1 MAELP
6 LEGTHALVTG
16 ASRGIGE
23 GIAYALARAG
33 TNLTLAARSY
43 DDLERVAATC
53 REKGVQVNVAPT
65 DLAKTEDIERLAAS
79 VDTLDILVNN
89 AGLWH
94 AAPVHQLTLET
105 WDELF
110 NVNVRA
116 MFYLTHLLVPKMIA
130 AGHGDIVNIGSTAGL
145 RGFAG
150 GTAYSASKFAVHG
163 FTAALRK
170 DLRPYGIRVM
180 GIVPADVDNDL
191 MGENPPP
198 DTYLT
203 PRDIGSAVVYAV
215 TLPPHASIHNM
226 LMVGMAEDW

>member
-1 MAELP
+1 MHP
-6 LEGTHALVTG
+6 LEGKHALITG
-16 ASRGIGE
+16 TSRGIGE
-23 GIAYALARAG
+23 GIAYALAQAG
-33 TNLTLAARSY
+33 ANLTLAARTV

-53 REKGVQVNVAPT
+53 RDKGVGVNVVPT
-65 DLAKTEDIERLAAS
+65 DLASAADIERLAES
-79 VDTLDILVNN
+79 VNTLDILVNN

-94 AAPVHQLTLET
+94 AAPVHRITLEA

-110 NVNVRA
+110 NVNIRA
-116 MFYLTHLLVPKMIA
+116 MFYLTHLIVPKMIA
-130 AGHGDIVNIGSTAGL
+130 AKRGDIVNIGSTAGL

-163 FTAALRK
+163 FTEALQK
-170 DLRPYGIRVM
+170 DLRRYGIRVT
-180 GIVPADVDNDL
+180 GIIPANVDNDL

-203 PRDIGSAVVYAV
+203 PGDIGSAVVYAV
-215 TLPPHASIHNM
+215 TLPPHASVHHM

>member
-1 MAELP
+1 MRP
-6 LEGTHALVTG
+6 LEGNHALITG

-23 GIAYALARAG
+23 GIAYALAQAG
-33 TNLTLAARSY
+33 ANLTLAARTV
-43 DDLERVAATC
+43 DDLERVAAIC
-53 REKGVQVNVAPT
+53 RDKGVGVNVVPT
-65 DLAKTEDIERLAAS
+65 DLASAADIERLAES
-79 VDTLDILVNN
+79 VNTLDILVNN

-94 AAPVHQLTLET
+94 AAPVHQITLET

-110 NVNVRA
+110 NVNIRA
-116 MFYLTHLLVPKMIA
+116 MFYLTHLIVPKMIA
-130 AGHGDIVNIGSTAGL
+130 AKRGDIVNIGSTAGL

-163 FTAALRK
+163 FTEALQK
-170 DLRPYGIRVM
+170 DLRRYGIRVT
-180 GIVPADVDNDL
+180 GIIPANVDNDL

-203 PRDIGSAVVYAV
+203 PGDIGSAVVYAV
-215 TLPPHASIHNM
+215 TLPPHASVHHM

>member
-1 MAELP
+1 MRP
-6 LEGTHALVTG
+6 LEGKHALITG
-16 ASRGIGE
+16 TSRGIGE
-23 GIAYALARAG
+23 GIAYALAQAG
-33 TNLTLAARSY
+33 ANLTLAARTV

-53 REKGVQVNVAPT
+53 REKGVVVNVVPT
-65 DLAKTEDIERLAAS
+65 DLASAADIERLAES
-79 VDTLDILVNN
+79 VNTLDILVNN

-94 AAPVHQLTLET
+94 AAPVHQITLET

-110 NVNVRA
+110 NVNIRA
-116 MFYLTHLLVPKMIA
+116 MFYLTHLIVPKMITA
-130 AGHGDIVNIGSTAGL
+130 KRGDIVNIGSTAGL

-163 FTAALRK
+163 FTEALQK
-170 DLRPYGIRVM
+170 DLRRYGIRVT
-180 GIVPADVDNDL
+180 GIIPANVDNDL

-203 PRDIGSAVVYAV
+203 PGDIGSAVVYAV
-215 TLPPHASIHNM
+215 TLPPHASVHHM

>member
-1 MAELP
+1 MRP
-6 LEGTHALVTG
+6 LEGKHALITG

-23 GIAYALARAG
+23 GIAYALAQAG
-33 TNLTLAARSY
+33 ANLTLAARTV
-43 DDLERVAATC
+43 DDLERVAAIC
-53 REKGVQVNVAPT
+53 RDKGVGVNVVPT
-65 DLAKTEDIERLAAS
+65 DLASAADIERLAES
-79 VDTLDILVNN
+79 VNTLDILVNN

-94 AAPVHQLTLET
+94 AAPVHQITLET

-110 NVNVRA
+110 NVNIRA
-116 MFYLTHLLVPKMIA
+116 MFYLTHLIVPKMIA
-130 AGHGDIVNIGSTAGL
+130 AKRGDIVNIGSTAGL

-163 FTAALRK
+163 FTEALQK
-170 DLRPYGIRVM
+170 DLRRYGIRVT
-180 GIVPADVDNDL
+180 GIIPANVDNDL

-203 PRDIGSAVVYAV
+203 PGDIGSAVVYAV
-215 TLPPHASIHNM
+215 TLPPHASVHHM